1 MACLLRAL
9 TSLNFFF
16 SPFLNNMQMMSLTN
30 REQARGVKE
39 N

>member
-1 MACLLRAL
+1 MACLLRVL
-9 TSLNFFF
+9 TSLNFSLF
-16 SPFLNNMQMMSLTN
+16 SFSYNMQMMSLTN